1 MACTETE
8 LIAIDLERQW
18 TRVNY
23 YYSTYFTIPEI
34 QDTGSIALGDPD
46 GLYCG
51 PAVYT
56 LVDGQGY
63 IFEALG
69 SDRDFE
75 LRATDES

>member
-8 LIAIDLERQW
+8 LILPNLERQW

-23 YYSTYFTIPEI
+23 YNSTYFTIPEV

-46 GLYCG
+46 GVFCG

-56 LVDGQGY
+56 LLD
-63 IFEALG
+63 
-69 SDRDFE
+69 S
-75 LRATDES
+75 